1 MLLKCLSLLVTE
13 QVVVSL
19 LIKSRALADTT
30 NTAGVLVDG
39 LILCARARART
50 SLRTTSPVGAEAC
63 TPHIRESAKAHVAPS
78 VFGFRV
84 VSAYA
89 LAALSASAFA
99 LVDMSALEIYFN
111 QSFVCCNPVV
121 VD

>member
-1 MLLKCLSLLVTE
+1 M
-13 QVVVSL
+13 
-19 LIKSRALADTT
+19 
-30 NTAGVLVDG
+30 
-39 LILCARARART
+39 CARARART

-78 VFGFRV
+78 VFGFRA

-89 LAALSASAFA
+89 LAAQPASAFA
-99 LVDMSALEIYFN
+99 LVDMSALEIDLN
-111 QSFVCCNPVV
+111 QSFVCRSPEV